1 MHYTRPGHACDISLI
16 GIFFTGLKQRDQY
29 VSTSPTFIDPITIRN
44 RFFLSAHNNK
54 GDETRCTFVTLL
66 SSWPACQEL
75 LFRGL
80 VFWDLVIQIYLPAH
94 KRTTSAN
101 PCMISCTPASY
112 TFLELNNGTVSQIIP
127 LKTYRRMD
135 AQLFIFMLWKYT
147 IWKQNFSA
155 RHHMPIMSKLVASST
170 HERDITKT
178 WGTGGFWQGSSL
190 RAKLICFGP
199 CVFVWASFSCFVCV
213 CPGSNISDFQTQSAC
228 LVPWRE
234 IIALLTK
241 VDQCKALSSLEFN
254 ECLKWHSIV
263 HFPVGDTPK
272 DCPLGLMRAY
282 TKGYKQDLMMLLE
295 HKLCAAGSVQCIHV
309 LEWKFDFRM
318 CGVANEKC
326 QKAQHNNK
334 QLSKLGSKTASTT
347 SAVRAACFLNL

>member
-1 MHYTRPGHACDISLI
+1 
-16 GIFFTGLKQRDQY
+16 
-29 VSTSPTFIDPITIRN
+29 
-44 RFFLSAHNNK
+44 
-54 GDETRCTFVTLL
+54 
-66 SSWPACQEL
+66 
-75 LFRGL
+75 
-80 VFWDLVIQIYLPAH
+80 
-94 KRTTSAN
+94 
-101 PCMISCTPASY
+101 MISCKPAGY
-112 TFLELNNGTVSQIIP
+112 TFLELNNGTVSHIIP

-155 RHHMPIMSKLVASST
+155 RRHMPIMSKLVVASST

-178 WGTGGFWQGSSL
+178 WRTGGLCQGSSL
-190 RAKLICFGP
+190 RAKLIC
-199 CVFVWASFSCFVCV
+199 VFVWASFVCMCVCV
-213 CPGSNISDFQTQSAC
+213 CLGPNISDFQTQSAC
-228 LVPWRE
+228 LVPWRQ
-234 IIALLTK
+234 IIAQVTK

-254 ECLKWHSIV
+254 ECLKWPSIV
-263 HFPVGDTPK
+263 HFPVGDTSK
-272 DCPLGLMRAY
+272 DCPLGLLRAY

-309 LEWKFDFRM
+309 LEWKLDFRM